1 MRYSMQM
8 NDKYFE
14 KFLGLFFRLFNGH
27 IERVNIEANKITGVI
42 SYEDESGKQAFSW
55 NKSNLNITA
64 DAIKLLEYII
74 NKNLVRGDKIILSK
88 ENLVSELK
96 KIDWKENEA
105 NNSINLL
112 LNIKIRMIDDGIET
126 DSFFHF

>member
-1 MRYSMQM
+1 MQM

-112 LNIKIRMIDDGIET
+112 LNIKSRMIDDGVET
-126 DSFFHF
+126 DSFIIHF